1 MDFFKKKA
9 RTIYYILVV
18 IAVALSIYIKLTGN
32 ESEIFFKQNDVY
44 IIAGIAL
51 GVVVLTFF
59 KNRKK

>member
-18 IAVALSIYIKLTGN
+18 IAVALSIYIKWTDD

-44 IIAGIAL
+44 IIAGIAI
-51 GVVVLTFF
+51 GVVVVALF
-59 KNRKK
+59 KKRDK

>member
-51 GVVVLTFF
+51 GIVVLTFF
-59 KNRKK
+59 KNRRK

>member
-18 IAVALSIYIKLTGN
+18 IAVALSIYIKLTGD

-44 IIAGIAL
+44 IIAGIAI
-51 GVVVLTFF
+51 GVVVVALF
-59 KNRKK
+59 KKRDK

>member
-18 IAVALSIYIKLTGN
+18 IAVALSIYIKWTGD

-44 IIAGIAL
+44 IIAGIAI
-51 GVVVLTFF
+51 GVVVVALF
-59 KNRKK
+59 KKRDK